1 MSDKTYL
8 SLHYLNTTQGPLIN
22 KLSKMPEF
30 LYRLGLAKLFGGRV
44 MILST
49 IGRKTGVT
57 HRTPVHFF
65 YHEAKYYAISAYG
78 SQSDWYKDILN
89 HPQVTI
95 QNGYDTICATARQ
108 LQNEQEWEAVRLYL
122 GLSPSGKRYVEEVDQ
137 YLSKLKDGET
147 IQKPSFIAFEPT
159 EEPCPE
165 PIKTD
170 LVYTWPFILLG
181 LAFKISCFYF
191 RRRNR

>member
-1 MSDKTYL
+1 MLNKPALTSQL
-8 SLHYLNTTQGPLIN
+8 SSHPTCQMHN
-22 KLSKMPEF
+22 KLNQVLLL
-30 LYRLGLAKLFGGRV
+30 LYRLGLAKLFGGRI

-57 HRTPVHFF
+57 HRTPVQFF
-65 YHEAKYYAISAYG
+65 YHEAKYYAFSG
-78 SQSDWYKDILN
+78 LGTQSDWYKNIAA

-108 LQNEQEWEAVRLYL
+108 PQNESEWEAIRLYL
-122 GLSPSGKRYVEEVDQ
+122 GLSPSGKRYAAEVDQ
-137 YLSKLKDGET
+137 YLSKSKDDET
-147 IQKPSFIAFEPT
+147 IQKPPFIAFEPT
-159 EEPCPE
+159 QEPCPE